1 MSTVG
6 LWVYKL
12 VTAWLPES
20 RAFAWKRMW
29 LRLAGAKIGKNVRI
43 YSSARFLGNGRLE
56 IGDDVH
62 IGPEV
67 MIYAVAPAGVTIGS
81 SIDIGPR
88 VTVLTGSH
96 VIDPEGAHVA
106 GKGTAAELPDLIYG
120 DVASEIDGKV
130 LSRTAHGEK
139 FMPYGMPACHESMMY
154 NMAIIRKLKL
164 RYDTT
169 YRISA
174 DYKFTYQFVNASTRF
189 CYVKIV
195 VVVYEEGGVSKV
207 NKWKGLAEAC
217 RARKEVGGAFSAAA
231 LFHSNGANRGIVAVD
246 LCGSVIP
253 SDSTP

>member
-1 MSTVG
+1 MSSFG
-6 LWVYKL
+6 LWLYRVL
-12 VTAWLPES
+12 TAWLPES

-106 GKGTAAELPDLIYG
+106 GKGTAAEVAIADGCWLGAGSIILP
-120 DVASEIDGKV
+120 
-130 LSRTAHGEK
+130 
-139 FMPYGMPACHESMMY
+139 
-154 NMAIIRKLKL
+154 
-164 RYDTT
+164 
-169 YRISA
+169 
-174 DYKFTYQFVNASTRF
+174 
-189 CYVKIV
+189 
-195 VVVYEEGGVSKV
+195 GVS
-207 NKWKGLAEAC
+207 LAKKTVVAAGAVVTKSAENEQVLLAGVP
-217 RARKEVGGAFSAAA
+217 AKEVKK
-231 LFHSNGANRGIVAVD
+231 V
-246 LCGSVIP
+246 
-253 SDSTP
+253 